1 MDDSVRRRLAEG
13 LLPHKKSLKGEELR
27 EETRLCYVA
36 ITRARENL
44 YLLSAKWYGD
54 KERELSRF
62 ITILQGS

>member
-1 MDDSVRRRLAEG
+1 M
-13 LLPHKKSLKGEELR
+13 R

-62 ITILQGS
+62 ITALQGS